1 MKKWF
6 VLLILEEGDMS
17 RIPRLLG
24 GLLALLCASLWATA
38 PADADTPTLTHGF
51 CYAEASGSR
60 LYLSAVFTADASSQG
75 WESAFNEYLEAK
87 YGGNRGPQCFRFATA
102 AAAQAYRQQAAPPD
116 PQYSSNYV
124 ETGWSPTAAKRESAA
139 AAAPAPNPPKAKP
152 PTIQPQANSGTA
164 TTIYGV
170 CLAIHTT
177 TRYFSAAFSGP
188 IVEGPANYDLVQL
201 TTSTWRHSF
210 GEYVL
215 KKYSGI
221 LPQCTAFKSMAEAE
235 AYLKQN
241 SQGPQDILTGWAYTN

>member
-87 YGGNRGPQCFRFATA
+87 YGGNRGPRCFRFATA
-102 AAAQAYRQQAAPPD
+102 AAAQTYRQLVAPPD
-116 PQYSSNYV
+116 PQYSSSYV
-124 ETGWSPTAAKRESAA
+124 ETGWAPTTAKRESAA
-139 AAAPAPNPPKAKP
+139 
-152 PTIQPQANSGTA
+152 TA
-164 TTIYGV
+164 TAVTIEPV
-170 CLAIHTT
+170 AV
-177 TRYFSAAFSGP
+177 
-188 IVEGPANYDLVQL
+188 VE
-201 TTSTWRHSF
+201 
-210 GEYVL
+210 
-215 KKYSGI
+215 
-221 LPQCTAFKSMAEAE
+221 
-235 AYLKQN
+235 
-241 SQGPQDILTGWAYTN
+241 